1 MILLSCFY
9 LGNTFKWISLQV
21 EIVNKWL
28 PDRVV
33 LVFFSCPYRE
43 TEHKPNHSAAK
54 KKKKKSSNPIFIC
67 HLVTACSCFCMSSL
81 LEVF

>member
-43 TEHKPNHSAAK
+43 TEHKLNHSAAK
-54 KKKKKSSNPIFIC
+54 KKKKKKC
-67 HLVTACSCFCMSSL
+67 HPTPSL
-81 LEVF
+81 SVISLQHAHASV